1 MDNDLVTLDRDALI
15 AEVGRL
21 RAGIRAHRDSSA
33 HELCWH
39 HPQLWGL
46 LPEEIDPLP
55 AVPEWPQF
63 LRGCLKYRESLDR
76 QLPTAPRI
84 RGEFGTHTLDV
95 IGWVASPLTDAASA
109 PRQAD
114 EDAPGAWLQFEASV
128 VEGLRNIR
136 PGDEVILLTWL
147 DRARRDVLTV
157 HPRGDQSR
165 PAEGVFSTR
174 SPHRPN
180 PIGLH
185 DVTVTAREGARLQVR
200 GLEALDGTPIID
212 IKPILSRNV
221 GQR

>member
-1 MDNDLVTLDRDALI
+1 MDEDLAALDREVLT
-15 AEVGRL
+15 AEVRRL

-46 LPEEIDPLP
+46 LPEGTDPLP
-55 AVPEWPQF
+55 SVPEWPQF

-76 QLPTAPRI
+76 QVPAAPRI
-84 RGEFGTHTLDV
+84 RGEFGTHKLEP
-95 IGWVASPLTDAASA
+95 IGWVESSLTDAASA

-114 EDAPGAWLQFEASV
+114 EGAPGAWLQFEAQV
-128 VEGLRNIR
+128 LEGLRNIR
-136 PGDEVILLTWL
+136 PGDEVLLLTWL
-147 DRARRDVLTV
+147 DRARRHILTV
-157 HPRGDQSR
+157 HPRGDESR

-185 DVTVTAREGARLQVR
+185 EVTVTAVDGARLQVR

-212 IKPILSRNV
+212 IKPVLSRDID
-221 GQR
+221 RR